1 MWSANKITHLS
12 DFSKYWHAIIYLS
25 MKKLTATLF
34 LFLLAFSA
42 APSFA
47 QQDTFT
53 PPTITNG
60 TIDANQGFVPCSGTT
75 CGPCDLLVLFNTLL
89 KWFMGIAFLIFAIL
103 AMKAGVTMVVSGSSG
118 SLEAAKKS
126 FTNAFIGLIIILS
139 AWLIV
144 DTLMR
149 GLIGGNGD
157 IKVSNWGP
165 WAAVRCD
172 ITQAAVGEQ
181 AGFFDAESWA
191 PGDIMVPGSNVPYSG
206 GPLGQ
211 CSAGNGACSPS
222 SLAGVGMTPTQAA
235 IMSCIAMTESSGNS
249 SLPAYY
255 QTHPKSSA
263 CGTFQI
269 IQKTWE
275 RTATGNCASFSQCT
289 NAACNAQVATKL
301 VQSSSY
307 GSWTCKDCNNK
318 ASHCVSQYGG

>member
-1 MWSANKITHLS
+1 
-12 DFSKYWHAIIYLS
+12 
-25 MKKLTATLF
+25 MKRPLTIFFILGILTL
-34 LFLLAFSA
+34 LNLASVA
-42 APSFA
+42 LA

-60 TIDANQGFVPCSGTT
+60 TIDAGQGFVPCSGTT
-75 CGPCDLLVLFNTLL
+75 CSPCDLVVLFNTLL

-103 AMKAGVTMVVSGSSG
+103 AVKAGVTMVVSGSSG

-126 FTNAFIGLIIILS
+126 FTNAFIGLIIILA

-149 GLIGGNGD
+149 GLLGGNGD
-157 IKVSNWGP
+157 IKGYGP
-165 WAAVRCD
+165 WSDVKCA
-172 ITQAAVGEQ
+172 TQAGVDEQ
-181 AGFFDAESWA
+181 ADFFDAEAWK
-191 PGDIMVPGSNVPYSG
+191 PGDIMVPASNVPYTG

-211 CSAGNGACSPS
+211 CAAGNGACSVS
-222 SLAGVGMTPTQAA
+222 SLISAGMSAKQAA
-235 IMSCIAMTESSGNS
+235 AMSCIAVTESSGNS
-249 SLPAYY
+249 SLPPYY
-255 QTHPKSSA
+255 KSHPKSSA

-269 IQKTWE
+269 IKKTWE

-289 NAACNAQVATKL
+289 NAACNAQVAAKL

-318 ASHCVSQYGG
+318 AARCASQYGG